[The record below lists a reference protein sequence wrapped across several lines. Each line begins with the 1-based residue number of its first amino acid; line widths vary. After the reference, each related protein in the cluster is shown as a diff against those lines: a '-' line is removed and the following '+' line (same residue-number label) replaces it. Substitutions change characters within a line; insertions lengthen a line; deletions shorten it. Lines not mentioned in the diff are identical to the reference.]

1 MSRAKAFKK
10 ADVTRAVQAVEEA
23 GHRVTHVEVDK
34 AGKIIMAPADDQM
47 RDVKPHDFEAEW
59 QHQEEVGL

>member
-10 ADVTRAVQAVEEA
+10 DDVIRAVQAVEKA

-34 AGKIIMAPADDQM
+34 AGKIVVTLASEQTRDIEPANL
-47 RDVKPHDFEAEW
+47 ETEW
-59 QHQEEVGL
+59 RVT